1 MFYRRFGID
10 IIQWISIYNNSQ
22 NWYVILNRQN
32 NKVRELNMYTNVK
45 TKNRK
50 EIQLQVVVDS
60 ECTHT
65 GIDKQLVK
73 EKRIKTKQMDRS
85 FEVFNTNRT
94 KNREVT
100 QFALLKV
107 EINKYKKQIDA
118 VVIDL
123 NGIDMFLRYDWQV
136 KHNSELNWNSGT
148 IQFTRCPKICRTQH

>member
-1 MFYRRFGID
+1 
-10 IIQWISIYNNSQ
+10 
-22 NWYVILNRQN
+22 
-32 NKVRELNMYTNVK
+32 MYTNVK

-107 EINKYKKQIDA
+107 EINKYKK
-118 VVIDL
+118 
-123 NGIDMFLRYDWQV
+123 
-136 KHNSELNWNSGT
+136 
-148 IQFTRCPKICRTQH
+148 